1 MIRKRSIGRSMTRA
15 VGTALALGLLLVAP
29 CRAQSTVKVSGF
41 QVTGNSLLDPRKVD
55 AVLMPMLGQRTL
67 EELHRAAAAVQ
78 SLYAA
83 EGYGA
88 VVAYLPP
95 QSGQDGLVTIAVVEG
110 KVSAIDVVGNRRFT
124 ADNVKASLP
133 AVQLGTTPR
142 LRDIDAELRIAN
154 ENPSKQVQVL
164 LKPGRRSGDAEVE
177 LQVQE
182 QPLNRFTA
190 SLDNTGN
197 DRTGDYRA
205 AIGWQHGSITG
216 HDDVLGVQLQVSP
229 TEPQQVRVLST
240 GYRWPLYGQH
250 MVLDAFA
257 AYSDIDG
264 GSTATLAGDL
274 RFVGRG
280 RVFGVR
286 AGWYLPRWGEFDRRL
301 TLGLDRRAYLNRCD
315 LDGQLFETCGAG
327 GESVAVSPLSL
338 EYSLHSAGATP
349 MTLSVALMHNL
360 RLGGRH
366 TGRES
371 FELARPGAKPGY
383 TTLRLGVSAG
393 LPIDEQWQLRGRLNA
408 QWTPDALVSGE
419 QFGLGGAQSVR
430 GYEER
435 ELVGDM
441 GLVAS
446 LELTG
451 PGLLAPDRGLGGL
464 RPVAFVDAGIARN
477 QGDAPCVEVKSQ
489 CSAGSV
495 GLGLRYA
502 FGALQARLDL
512 AYPLKSVA
520 RTQRG
525 DARAHFALQLGF

>member
-1 MIRKRSIGRSMTRA
+1 MIRTRCIARPASRA
-15 VGTALALGLLLVAP
+15 VGTALLVGLLSGAP
-29 CRAQSTVKVSGF
+29 CLAQTQVKVAGF

-55 AVLMPMLGQRTL
+55 TVLLPMLGQRTL
-67 EELHRAAAAVQ
+67 AELQRAAAAVQ
-78 SLYAA
+78 ALYAA

-88 VVAYLPP
+88 VIAYLPP

-110 KVSAIDVVGNRRFT
+110 KVSAVDVVGNRRFSS
-124 ADNVKASLP
+124 DNIKASLP
-133 AVQLGTTPR
+133 AVQLGTTPL

-182 QPLNRFTA
+182 LPLNRFSA
-190 SLDNTGN
+190 SFDNTGN
-197 DRTGDYRA
+197 ERTGDYRA
-205 AIGWQHGSITG
+205 TLAWQNGNVTG

-240 GYRWPLYGQH
+240 GYRWPLYAKH
-250 MVLDAFA
+250 LVVDAFA

-264 GSTATLAGDL
+264 GATATLAGDL

-280 RVFGVR
+280 RVLGVR

-301 TLGLDRRAYLNRCD
+301 TFGLDRRAYLNRCD
-315 LDGQLFETCGAG
+315 LDGQLLETCGAG
-327 GESVAVSPLSL
+327 GQSVAVSPLSL
-338 EYSLHSAGATP
+338 EYSMHAAGPTP
-349 MTLSVALMHNL
+349 MTVSVALMHNL

-366 TGRES
+366 TGREA
-371 FELARPGAKPGY
+371 FELSRVGARPGYSA
-383 TTLRLGVSAG
+383 LRLGLSGA

-408 QWTPDALVSGE
+408 QWTPDPLVSGE
-419 QFGLGGAQSVR
+419 QFGLGGSQSVR

-446 LELTG
+446 LELAG
-451 PGLLAPDRGLGGL
+451 PPLIEPDRMLGGL
-464 RPVAFVDAGIARN
+464 RPVAFVDAGFARN
-477 QGDAPCVEVKSQ
+477 QNDAPCVEVKSR
-489 CSAGSV
+489 CSAAAA

-502 FGALQARLDL
+502 IGPLNARIDL

-525 DARAHFALQLGF
+525 DTRAHFALQLGF